1 MPKSI
6 SFLTYLL
13 ILALFRRVGEI
24 KAAIEHK
31 KFPSVWPEKLMG
43 VVQSWRYSISDEL
56 GHYLVLEYTAETGIT
71 TLQKEYHVLT
81 DVLNYEWHLK
91 TLKKYAD
98 VRLENGEL
106 KVTPLNKP
114 PKKEIQDFSLEGR
127 FKKLITYTHSSQN
140 PENSK
145 AAINKVFQ
153 TFDSTDLTKGKE
165 VQILF
170 SSPFGYLL
178 KTTNENIATF

>member
-1 MPKSI
+1 MSL
-6 SFLTYLL
+6 SFLTYLF

-71 TLQKEYHVLT
+71 TLQKEYRVLT

-98 VRLENGEL
+98 VRLQNGEL
-106 KVTPLNKP
+106 KVTPLN
-114 PKKEIQDFSLEGR
+114 ETQDEELQDFSLEGR
-127 FKKLITYTHSSQN
+127 FKKFVTVGHLSQN
-140 PENSK
+140 PIDLK
-145 AAINKVFQ
+145 IAISKVFQ
-153 TFDSTDLTKGKE
+153 TFDSTDVAEG
-165 VQILF
+165 
-170 SSPFGYLL
+170 
-178 KTTNENIATF
+178 